1 MDTYVCALGV
11 LRGMCAYLCVCAG
24 VLRGMS
30 EYLWVCAGGV
40 EWDVYIL
47 MGVHWGCFGGCAHS
61 HECTLGV
68 SRWMCTSLWVY
79 VERYEVGVYVTIGG
93 FKADVYVAM
102 VVCWGFR
109 SGCVCSYGYALG
121 VSR

>member
-1 MDTYVCALGV
+1 M
-11 LRGMCAYLCVCAG
+11 
-24 VLRGMS
+24 
-30 EYLWVCAGGV
+30 
-40 EWDVYIL
+40 YIL

-93 FKADVYVAM
+93 FNADVYVAM
-102 VVCWGFR
+102 VVCWGFH
-109 SGCVCSYGYALG
+109 SGCVCSTSIILCLLG
-121 VSR
+121 HIVTHNLCPCTAVHNVEASLSPV